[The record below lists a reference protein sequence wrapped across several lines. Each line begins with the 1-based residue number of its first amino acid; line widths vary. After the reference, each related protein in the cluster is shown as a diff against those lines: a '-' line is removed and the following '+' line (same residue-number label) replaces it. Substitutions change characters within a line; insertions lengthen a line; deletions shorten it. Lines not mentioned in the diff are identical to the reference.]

1 MNKQDQE
8 RLLELKLRVYAKV
21 ASQFIDPDNDP
32 DDNNDSTVIYESN
45 IEGNKGRI
53 DKAVR
58 MLKEAGVIE
67 KLKSKIPDITH
78 YKVLKFDEAKALGI
92 KPEFDLFW
100 RNHIGDVSNGMY
112 REIDAGE
119 EAIQES
125 LDIEDTTN
133 DNLKDI
139 GYKSFREF
147 SDAEKI
153 YIYYHMDEFD
163 VYTWKREKYTGKEYY
178 RKDLLTFRHKMILK
192 CLVELELLFNFP
204 HYLKHFSGYEI
215 LEASIANDY
224 EFRKYAISSVFLKD
238 EINDILATYEE
249 HKNRANLMQDAFN
262 KTVAWVK
269 SVGGYKEAIK
279 VIRKQ
284 IIEDFSKG
292 KKRFELCLEDAETN
306 GYKREYLTRFKF
318 VESHIDLF
326 NYETLYEDVSLKGDE
341 VCSLN
346 FGNRC
351 YGSNELGSVDMET
364 FNEPKDEGTDL

>member
-21 ASQFIDPDNDP
+21 ASQFINPDNDP

-67 KLKSKIPDITH
+67 KLKSKIPDVTY

-112 REIDAGE
+112 IEIDTGE

-139 GYKSFREF
+139 GYKSFQG
-147 SDAEKI
+147 
-153 YIYYHMDEFD
+153 
-163 VYTWKREKYTGKEYY
+163 V
-178 RKDLLTFRHKMILK
+178 
-192 CLVELELLFNFP
+192 
-204 HYLKHFSGYEI
+204 
-215 LEASIANDY
+215 
-224 EFRKYAISSVFLKD
+224 
-238 EINDILATYEE
+238 
-249 HKNRANLMQDAFN
+249 Q
-262 KTVAWVK
+262 
-269 SVGGYKEAIK
+269 
-279 VIRKQ
+279 
-284 IIEDFSKG
+284 
-292 KKRFELCLEDAETN
+292 
-306 GYKREYLTRFKF
+306 
-318 VESHIDLF
+318 
-326 NYETLYEDVSLKGDE
+326 
-341 VCSLN
+341 
-346 FGNRC
+346 
-351 YGSNELGSVDMET
+351 
-364 FNEPKDEGTDL
+364 